1 MLRRF
6 LYLLLLFSASC
17 GALSAPSPTPTDT
30 PTHTPTVTL
39 TPSPT
44 LSPTPLPPTDTPTV
58 TPTATDTPTNTPPP
72 TITPT
77 PFNTPEPTVGFVFD
91 NWQLSDVP
99 SDMAQRLAGTSYIAF
114 INQNDRDGVG
124 DVRTPQPAT
133 NVETLY
139 YMPPT
144 NSAGRV
150 AILQLPSSTENEVY
164 ISDSGTSIAYF
175 LRDSGGQKTGLYVLD
190 LITGISGRI
199 LPVNSLV
206 QRGRV
211 SEPAWSP
218 DGARMAMAL
227 ATGYDMDIFLAGKDG
242 TGLSNLTQSGAYEFW
257 PSWSP
262 DGRFIAFVSDRL
274 RCPSWIPGDADA
286 CDANT
291 QPPPNG
297 GNVFV
302 VEVTTGQTTL
312 LSDQWVTEPPRWL
325 NNAVVTFASGDPT
338 LGDPERTIWFA
349 DATTG
354 QARQVRLTDGS
365 DGPIRLSEAW
375 LPDGSG
381 VLYQNAGTTSALILA
396 NANGA
401 PLAVNTD
408 LVFPRFGMV
417 AAWSPDG
424 SRVAIGGVNG
434 QCPYG
439 VTVLDTN
446 LNSVARGTPP
456 PSMCDPSYSPD
467 GRFLVFTG
475 VNPSIDGRVDVYVA
489 GQNGFGAV
497 NMTGGLRGTIT
508 LLGWIGG

>member
-6 LYLLLLFSASC
+6 LYLLLFFSASC
-17 GALSAPSPTPTDT
+17 GALSAPTPPPTNTPTN
-30 PTHTPTVTL
+30 TPTVTQ

-44 LSPTPLPPTDTPTV
+44 LSPTPALPTSTPTNTS
-58 TPTATDTPTNTPPP
+58 TPTDTPTNTPTP

-77 PFNTPEPTVGFVFD
+77 PFNTPEPTIGFVFD
-91 NWQLSDVP
+91 NWQLADVP
-99 SDMAQRLAGTSYIAF
+99 TDLARRLADTSYVAF
-114 INQNDRDGVG
+114 VNQNDRDGVG

-150 AILQLPSSTENEVY
+150 AILQLPSSSENEVY
-164 ISDSGTSIAYF
+164 ISASGTSIAYF
-175 LRDSGGQKTGLYVLD
+175 LQDSGGQKTGLYVLD
-190 LITGISGRI
+190 LETGIGGRI

-218 DGARMAMAL
+218 DGAQLAMAL
-227 ATGYDMDIFLAGKDG
+227 ATGYDMDIFVINKDG
-242 TGLSNLTQSGAYEFW
+242 TGPRNLTPDGAYEFW
-257 PSWSP
+257 PVWSP
-262 DGRFIAFVSDRL
+262 DGRYIVFVSDRL
-274 RCPSWIPGDADA
+274 LCPSWIPGDENA

-291 QPPPNG
+291 QPAPNG

-302 VEVTTGQTTL
+302 TEVATGQTTL

-325 NNAVVTFASGDPT
+325 NNSIVTFASGDPT

-349 DATTG
+349 DTTTG
-354 QARQVRLTDGS
+354 QAREVRLLDGS

-375 LPDGSG
+375 SPDGAS
-381 VLYQNAGTTSALILA
+381 VLYQSAGTTSELILA

-401 PLAVNTD
+401 ALANNTA
-408 LVFPRFGMV
+408 LLFPRFGMV

-424 SRVAIGGVNG
+424 TRVAIGGVNG

-446 LNSVARGTPP
+446 LNFVARGTPP
-456 PSMCDPSYSPD
+456 PSMCDPAYSPD

-475 VNPSIDGRVDVYVA
+475 VIPNVDGRVDVYIA
-489 GQNGFGAV
+489 GVNGFGAV

-508 LLGWIGG
+508 LLGWVGG